1 MKNQLVVNSLKKYIN
16 KNALR
21 KVLTDSY
28 NLFFDLYLILY
39 FLPKKNIN
47 NKGFII
53 VTGADSSHFNSL
65 VNLLNSIKKYEPS
78 TSTKAYNLGM
88 SDDEIAYLKSTFDFD
103 IIDFEFDKY
112 PKFVSEIDNS
122 NKLGSYAWK
131 PIIVYNEYMKSG
143 KNLLW
148 LDAGCLLKGR
158 LSLLKK
164 MILKNGFYSPLSS
177 NKVKDWTHLKTI
189 KKLSYPNNLLNA
201 NNFSS
206 GLVGLATDDEIING
220 LVTEWYKNSLHKEII
235 APEGSSRLNHR
246 QDQAVLTL
254 LVNLRNLG
262 QHSLRTHKIFGLL
275 KHQDNEVYKHLN

>member
-1 MKNQLVVNSLKKYIN
+1 MNSIKKYIN
-16 KNALR
+16 RNILR
-21 KVLTDSY
+21 KFLKDSS
-28 NLFFDLYLILY
+28 NFIFDLYLILY
-39 FLPKKNIN
+39 LLSKKNIN
-47 NKGFII
+47 KKDFII

-65 VNLLNSIKKYEPS
+65 VNLLNSIKKYEPD
-78 TSTKAYNLGM
+78 TTTKIFNLGM
-88 SDDEIAYLKSTFDFD
+88 SDQEIAYLKSTFNFHF
-103 IIDFEFDKY
+103 IDFEFNKY

-131 PIIVYNEYMKSG
+131 PIIVYNEYINSG

-148 LDAGCLLKGR
+148 LDAGCLLTRK

-164 MILKNGFYSPLSS
+164 LILKNGFYSPQSS
-177 NKVKDWTHLKTI
+177 NKVKDWTHFRTVE
-189 KKLSYPNNLLNA
+189 KLNYPEKLLNE

-206 GLVGLATDDEIING
+206 GLVGLASNHEIIED
-220 LVTEWYKNSLHKEII
+220 LVSEWYKNSLDKETI

-262 QHSLRTHKIFGLL
+262 KHTLRTHRIFGLL
-275 KHQDNEVYKHLN
+275 KHQDDEVYKHLN